1 MNKRSE
7 ILRTAETLVNGDRNR
22 QYGDPKS
29 DFRKIAALWETYL
42 NGTHERHMEEGLPA
56 TQIFIEPHDVAVL
69 MILLKV
75 SRLSWSPEKEDS
87 WADAAGYVACG
98 WDCAAEEEDGGESD
112 LDNDDEFQDDIA
124 VDLDD
129 LTEEQY
135 ALLMALFTPA
145 PEDRGPKFGGFL
157 GGSLFPKGPIG

>member
-1 MNKRSE
+1 MNKRSQ
-7 ILRTAETLVNGDRNR
+7 ILTQAETLVNGDRNR

-29 DFRKIAALWETYL
+29 DFRKIAALWEVYL

-56 TQIFIEPHDVAVL
+56 DYISIQPHDVAVL

-98 WDCAAEEEDGGESD
+98 WDCAAEEEDAGASD
-112 LDNDDEFQDDIA
+112 LDEEEFQDDIA

-135 ALLMALFTPA
+135 ALLMDLFTVKKPKA
-145 PEDRGPKFGGFL
+145 PLFGGFL
-157 GGSLFPKGPIG
+157 GASIFPKSGA